1 MGAGIESGKRQKRGK
16 AVEGLWS
23 VCRVGVSR
31 SSFFLYPLCNAI
43 ASHRLKLFEFFHP
56 LELRIPFIP
65 EAIWLYLLLYLLFA
79 VIPFHLDSHR
89 INALKK
95 RLIGAIVLGAIMF
108 LGLPHGWGSP
118 RNVPDSPLY
127 GPIYNFLFSIDRPH
141 NLVPSLHV
149 TFCALILW
157 ALGGKWNYPAAK
169 VFVNIVLALIGLS
182 TLLVHQHHLLD
193 VVVGLCLGNWPLH
206 CCWRKGEPRA

>member
-1 MGAGIESGKRQKRGK
+1 MS
-16 AVEGLWS
+16 LFF
-23 VCRVGVSR
+23 
-31 SSFFLYPLCNAI
+31 FFLYPLCNAI

-65 EAIWLYLLLYLLFA
+65 EAIWLYLLLYLIFV

-89 INALKK
+89 MNALGK
-95 RLIGAIVLGAIMF
+95 RLLGAILFGAVLF
-108 LGLPHGWGSP
+108 LLFPARLGFE
-118 RNVPDSPLY
+118 RVVPDSSLY
-127 GPIYNFLFSIDRPH
+127 GPIYNFLFSIDHPH

-157 ALGGKWNYPAAK
+157 ALGDKWNYPAAM
-169 VFVNIVLALIGLS
+169 VFVNIVLVLISLS

-193 VVVGLCLGNWPLH
+193 VVVGLCLGSLLNR
-206 CCWRKGEPRA
+206 CWRKGEPRA